1 MFVSVVNIKF
11 YVFSKMIS
19 ILFIFGHSYWFKN
32 NIIMV
37 LWGLNYIFRM
47 IKIDKT
53 KNSLYRL
60 SVSVSADMEINY
72 RYRLSVSA
80 DMKIEFI
87 GDYRYRPIWKK
98 AYRSYPDI
106 CICVIW
112 RVVKKKSIKDC
123 AVNYIQI
130 LILAHCVLYLYYY
143 QSPSTHNILP
153 HYHRITM
160 S

>member
-98 AYRSYPDI
+98 AYRSYPT
-106 CICVIW
+106 W
-112 RVVKKKSIKDC
+112 EAIKLHPFGMLASPVTC
-123 AVNYIQI
+123 AKGVQFYCPSSTYAAIV
-130 LILAHCVLYLYYY
+130 LLVLYF
-143 QSPSTHNILP
+143 ID
-153 HYHRITM
+153 
-160 S
+160 

>member
-98 AYRSYPDI
+98 AYRSYPMKKYL
-106 CICVIW
+106 VIW
-112 RVVKKKSIKDC
+112 DNSWFIWDVICLNEKWHLQHFWFLQLQMNVP
-123 AVNYIQI
+123 
-130 LILAHCVLYLYYY
+130 L
-143 QSPSTHNILP
+143 
-153 HYHRITM
+153 
-160 S
+160 